1 MRRRHCWFIA
11 VLMLVSSA
19 VAGQDATVE
28 ARLDTNRLLI
38 GDQVAL
44 HFTFTGPAGTQILWP
59 RLPDTIYDNLQI
71 IERSAPDTTLSQDRR
86 TATIHQR
93 LVLTSFDTGFYSLP
107 PIPFYYRVLPDTT
120 TRVAETSMQLFEV
133 GTVPV
138 DTTKSIKPIKG
149 PIRVPLSFRDILPW
163 LLLGIGLAAV
173 ITLVVWYLKR
183 RKKNTPLFTL
193 IPTVELKPHE
203 IALAALGELRQ
214 KKIWQ
219 AGRYK
224 EYHSELT
231 DILRKYIEE
240 RFTVRALE
248 STTDEI
254 MEGMAATRGIRKENL
269 DQLRSIL
276 VLADLVK
283 FAKARPV
290 GGENEES
297 LSLGIQF
304 VNETIPAVQPAVP
317 EPENK

>member
-1 MRRRHCWFIA
+1 MRLLYGFIA
-11 VLMLVSSA
+11 ALMLAGFSA
-19 VAGQDATVE
+19 AGQDAAVE
-28 ARLDTNRLLI
+28 AKLDTSRLLI

-44 HFTFTGPAGTQILWP
+44 HFTFTGPAGAQVLWP
-59 RLPDTIYDNLQI
+59 RLPDTIYNNIQV
-71 IERSAPDTTLSQDRR
+71 IERGNPDTTLSQDKR

-93 LVLTSFDTGFYSLP
+93 VVLTSFDTGFYSIP
-107 PIPFYYRVLPDTT
+107 PIPFYYRVLPDTA
-120 TRVAETSMQLFEV
+120 TRVAETRMLLLEV
-133 GTVPV
+133 STVPV
-138 DTTKSIKPIKG
+138 DTTRAIKPIKG

-163 LLLGIGLAAV
+163 LLLVLGLAALIALV
-173 ITLVVWYLKR
+173 IWYLKR
-183 RKKNTPLFTL
+183 RKKDAPLFNL
-193 IPTVELKPHE
+193 IPTVVLKPHE
-203 IALAALGELRQ
+203 IALASLGELRQ

-219 AGRYK
+219 AGRFK

-254 MEGMAATRGIRKENL
+254 VEGLAENGGVRKENL
-269 DQLRSIL
+269 DQLRRIL

-304 VNETIPAVQPAVP
+304 VNETIPAAQPAAP